1 VIVNIYNDSL
11 LKQMLLTYSGYK
23 QNYCKLLKVYTS
35 NFVVYDEYGN
45 FVNYLQLL
53 CSKSA
58 TGNLLKFMILVIFG
72 NRMFSCS
79 EIRDAWS
86 IARLDKRHR

>member
-1 VIVNIYNDSL
+1 
-11 LKQMLLTYSGYK
+11 MLLTYSGYK
-23 QNYCKLLKVYTS
+23 QNYCKLLNVYTS

-58 TGNLLKFMILVIFG
+58 TGKLLKFMILVIFG

-79 EIRDAWS
+79 VGLTAAGFEGTGGLTMSSDGDPA
-86 IARLDKRHR
+86 A